1 MFCEDGRSHFLCL
14 YSKEKAERI
23 TKEISMRK
31 GLKVVKNAAAEF
43 EKRAYTS
50 KWVNGE
56 IDNFT
61 YLMMLN
67 KFSGRS
73 FCDTNQYPV
82 FPWVI
87 SDFKSKTLNLSEAST
102 YRDLTKPIGAL
113 NP

>member
-1 MFCEDGRSHFLCL
+1 MCL
-14 YSKEKAERI
+14 YSGEKADRLV
-23 TKEISMRK
+23 KEVQLRRGSA
-31 GLKVVKNAAAEF
+31 LKVVKNAEREF
-43 EKRAYTS
+43 EKREYAN

-61 YLMMLN
+61 YLMLLN
-67 KFSGRS
+67 KYSGRS

-87 SDFKSKTLNLSEAST
+87 SDYKSKTLNLSSLCT